1 MALEPFK
8 GSGAFFCDAT
18 RGGSEV
24 RMAATCANRANTIQ
38 KGPLNSVPSCERSGE
53 NSMPGKNAELS
64 ATCTW
69 ARTTMALVMLL
80 LRASL
85 FASRPALAAPPSSY
99 DDAIK
104 QVSSQLADAIASSG
118 KKAVAVSAFTDLD
131 GNVTEIGRFLAGD
144 LSASLAAQAKGFMVI
159 DRTQSKGS
167 PQAPGVDALVI
178 GSITAF
184 SDHVRLSTKLL
195 DASNSA
201 ILGAAT
207 ADIPRTKDIDDLL
220 AGSAPAAPA
229 MKSGNSRAAASSS
242 APSSAAAANT
252 ATTATAAASPAPSGK
267 APRGSSKPAKTPS
280 SAGAPSASG
289 IGSVATDAYRV
300 IATSVDRS
308 GGNATV
314 TLEFD
319 AVGENTVLL
328 AMLPNQ
334 TYLTD
339 ETNVRWALTRP
350 DTAKI
355 FNVRGGFWHGIPLA
369 KGAKIQT
376 VLTFAPQGPATGKKF
391 TLTISEF
398 RPKWNR
404 VVAIQGLQ

>member
-1 MALEPFK
+1 
-8 GSGAFFCDAT
+8 
-18 RGGSEV
+18 
-24 RMAATCANRANTIQ
+24 MAATCADGLDTIQ
-38 KGPLNSVPSCERSGE
+38 KEPLNLVPSCGHSGD
-53 NSMPGKNAELS
+53 NGMPVKSAGLS
-64 ATCTW
+64 AKCTW
-69 ARTTMALVMLL
+69 ARTTIALVMLAL
-80 LRASL
+80 IGASL
-85 FASRPALAAPPSSY
+85 LASRPALAAPPSSY

-104 QVSSQLADAIASSG
+104 QISSQLADAIASSG

-144 LSASLAAQAKGFMVI
+144 LSTSLAAQAKGFLVI
-159 DRTQSKGS
+159 DRTQSKGA
-167 PQAPGVDALVI
+167 PQAPGVDALVT

-207 ADIPRTKDIDDLL
+207 VDIPRTKDIDDLL
-220 AGSAPAAPA
+220 AGSAPPAPA
-229 MKSGNSRAAASSS
+229 MKSGNSRPASSS
-242 APSSAAAANT
+242 TSTNSAAATNSISAP
-252 ATTATAAASPAPSGK
+252 AAASPTPSGK
-267 APRGSSKPAKTPS
+267 APRGSSKPAKTP
-280 SAGAPSASG
+280 AIAEAPSASG
-289 IGSVATDAYRV
+289 IGSVATDAYKV

-308 GGNATV
+308 GSNVTV

-339 ETNVRWALTRP
+339 ETNVRWALAQP

-391 TLTISEF
+391 TLTIAEF

>member
-1 MALEPFK
+1 MPDKSAGLSVKCISRRSAIAMATL
-8 GSGAFFCDAT
+8 
-18 RGGSEV
+18 
-24 RMAATCANRANTIQ
+24 
-38 KGPLNSVPSCERSGE
+38 
-53 NSMPGKNAELS
+53 
-64 ATCTW
+64 
-69 ARTTMALVMLL
+69 LVG
-80 LRASL
+80 ASL
-85 FASRPALAAPPSSY
+85 LASRPAFAAPPSSY

-104 QVSSQLADAIASSG
+104 QVSAQLADAIASSG

-131 GNVTEIGRFLAGD
+131 GNVSEIGRFLAGD
-144 LSASLAAQAKGFMVI
+144 LSTSLAAQAKGFLVI
-159 DRTQSKGS
+159 DRTQSKGA
-167 PQAPGVDALVI
+167 PQAPGVDALVT
-178 GSITAF
+178 GSVTAF

-220 AGSAPAAPA
+220 AGSAPPAPA
-229 MKSGNSRAAASSS
+229 MKSGNSRGPGASSS
-242 APSSAAAANT
+242 TNAAAATN
-252 ATTATAAASPAPSGK
+252 AASEPAAASPAPSGK
-267 APRGSSKPAKTPS
+267 AARGSSKPAKTQS

-289 IGSVATDAYRV
+289 IGSVSTDAYKV

-339 ETNVRWALTRP
+339 ETNVRWALTQP

-355 FNVRGGFWHGIPLA
+355 FNVRGGFWRGIPLA

-391 TLTISEF
+391 TLTIAEF
-398 RPKWNR
+398 RPKWDR